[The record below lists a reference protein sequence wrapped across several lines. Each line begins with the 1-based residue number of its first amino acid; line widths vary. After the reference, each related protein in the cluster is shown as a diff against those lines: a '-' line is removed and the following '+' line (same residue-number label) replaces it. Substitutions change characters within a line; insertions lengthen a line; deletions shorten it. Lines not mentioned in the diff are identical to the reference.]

1 MEEKKQSYNLVE
13 FNSQMNKV
21 AFHNFKAIDLDLF
34 MAICYRM
41 KRKGTILVNLS
52 FDEVLNLLP
61 SVKNT
66 IKRDNSKLEKN
77 LKSMYKKLLNLSFS
91 FENAKEYVEFV
102 LFTKFRV
109 DKEKK
114 NIEIKVNEE
123 FSFVLNQ
130 IAKEYTGVEL
140 EYFSN
145 FKSVYSKHLYKILKQ
160 FQNEKKRDEHWCEL
174 QMEDFR
180 NRLDVPTSYNIDA
193 INKRVLKPIQEDIG
207 AVLQNFTIEKK
218 KNGKTIVAYRFS
230 WTTGK
235 QKIKNIEAET
245 IEVCEIEEYWKNNFP
260 GVNYSFKHKEK
271 IEKFKKKHSIQYIKN
286 YLQEQ
291 WEYVKNNP
299 AIENGPAYFSQL
311 ILEEKAVF
319 KDYEKLN
326 KKEYIDP
333 EEDKIQAENFV
344 GTLFE
349 NIEKNTTRQEQK
361 IEEDIEIE
369 QQALFIK
376 EITKEEYNEMYQI
389 YLEKTNL
396 QDDELQKKVFSLMNR
411 NKYKIIEK
419 KIYTAADIP
428 EEKLLSKSGKKLVG
442 AALKMKI
449 EKILEEMN
457 K

>member
-52 FDEVLNLLP
+52 FDEVLDLLP

-66 IKRDNSKLEKN
+66 IKRDNSKLEKT

-160 FQNEKKRDEHWCEL
+160 FQNEKKREFHWCEL
-174 QMEDFR
+174 EVEDFR
-180 NRLDVPTSYNIDA
+180 NRLDIPKSYEARD

-218 KNGKTIVAYRFS
+218 KNGNSIKSYKFT
-230 WTTGK
+230 WTTNK
-235 QKIKNIEAET
+235 NIKNIKKAK
-245 IEVCEIEEYWKNNFP
+245 EE
-260 GVNYSFKHKEK
+260 E
-271 IEKFKKKHSIQYIKN
+271 
-286 YLQEQ
+286 
-291 WEYVKNNP
+291 
-299 AIENGPAYFSQL
+299 
-311 ILEEKAVF
+311 
-319 KDYEKLN
+319 N
-326 KKEYIDP
+326 KKS
-333 EEDKIQAENFV
+333 
-344 GTLFE
+344 
-349 NIEKNTTRQEQK
+349 
-361 IEEDIEIE
+361 
-369 QQALFIK
+369 
-376 EITKEEYNEMYQI
+376 
-389 YLEKTNL
+389 
-396 QDDELQKKVFSLMNR
+396 KK
-411 NKYKIIEK
+411 
-419 KIYTAADIP
+419 
-428 EEKLLSKSGKKLVG
+428 
-442 AALKMKI
+442 
-449 EKILEEMN
+449 
-457 K
+457 

>member
-41 KRKGTILVNLS
+41 KRTGEKIVNLS
-52 FDEVLNLLP
+52 FDEVLDLLP
-61 SVKNT
+61 SVRNT
-66 IKRDNSKLEKN
+66 IKRDNSKLEKI
-77 LKSMYKKLLNLSFS
+77 LTAMYEKLLTLSFS
-91 FENAKEYVEFV
+91 FEDEKTYLRFV
-102 LFTKFRV
+102 LFTKFKV

-130 IAKEYTGVEL
+130 ISGQYTRVEL

-145 FKSVYSKHLYKILKQ
+145 FKSTYSKHLYKILKQ

-174 QMEDFR
+174 QVEDFR
-180 NRLDVPTSYNIDA
+180 NRLDIPKSYEARD

-218 KNGKTIVAYRFS
+218 KNGKAIKGYRFS
-230 WTTGK
+230 WTTNK
-235 QKIKNIEAET
+235 NEKNIKKAET
-245 IEVCEIEEYWKNNFP
+245 VEICEIEEYWLDNFP
-260 GVNYSFKHKEK
+260 SVNYSKKHKEK
-271 IEKFKKKHSIQYIKN
+271 IEKFKKKHSISYIKK

-311 ILEEKAVF
+311 ILEEKSVF
-319 KDYEKLN
+319 QDYEALN
-326 KKEYIDP
+326 KKEDIDP